1 MYFYIVFGT
10 IALLF
15 LLIKG
20 MFLCFIPQSKL
31 PPIFERSF
39 RYIPPAVLAALVAPA
54 VIYTRRAGGF
64 DVSSVKIAAGAI
76 AFGVALKTR
85 SILVTIAAGMALLWL
100 FSHLAGNS

>member
-15 LLIKG
+15 LLVKG

-31 PPIFERSF
+31 PPFFERSF
-39 RYIPPAVLAALVAPA
+39 RYIPPAVLSALVAPA
-54 VIYTRRAGGF
+54 ILYTRSAGGF
-64 DVSSVKIAAGAI
+64 DISPVKIAAGTI

-85 SILVTIAAGMALLWL
+85 SILATIASGMMFLWL
-100 FSHLAGNS
+100 LTYLVG